1 MRFRTISL
9 VTLLLLCS
17 CAIAEERQVVSPD
30 GKIEVGFKLVEK
42 RPFYN
47 VRYNGK
53 AVLADSALELEHRS

>member
-17 CAIAEERQVVSPD
+17 CAIAEERQVSPD
-30 GKIEVGFKLVEK
+30 GKIEVGFNLVEK